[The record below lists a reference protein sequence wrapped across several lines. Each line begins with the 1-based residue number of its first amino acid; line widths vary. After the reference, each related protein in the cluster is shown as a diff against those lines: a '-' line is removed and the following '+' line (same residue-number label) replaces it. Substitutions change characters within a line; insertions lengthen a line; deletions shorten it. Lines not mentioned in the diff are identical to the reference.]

1 MWHTNKITRSIS
13 PHHVDFE
20 HIDFTLFPPFFD
32 QKVEE
37 SNWNKRSKWGY
48 QQMIRFW
55 ISRIWD
61 HPAVVENCESV
72 LRIDS
77 DSCFLETTEEGV
89 GLEGLGEGIV
99 YRANKL
105 RKDCGEYTE
114 GLWDLAKSYIY
125 EEVRSFC

>member
-32 QKVEE
+32 PKVEE

-48 QQMIRFW
+48 HQMIRFW